1 MKKEINVR
9 PHVNE
14 IQKQD
19 KILKPMSMKP
29 CSLKNFNK
37 MYNSLHKSKKN
48 KKTFLISGKKMRVP
62 LQTLTVINT
71 IKKKYF
77 EKIKNTL
84 F

>member
-1 MKKEINVR
+1 MKNEINVR

-48 KKTFLISGKKMRVP
+48 KKTFLISGKKNEG
-62 LQTLTVINT
+62 TFTDINS
-71 IKKKYF
+71 Y
-77 EKIKNTL
+77 
-84 F
+84 

>member
-37 MYNSLHKSKKN
+37 MYNSLHKSSKKN
-48 KKTFLISGKKMRVP
+48 KKTFLISGYILSDILEGERQGENERNV
-62 LQTLTVINT
+62 
-71 IKKKYF
+71 YF
-77 EKIKNTL
+77 SHG
-84 F
+84 

>member
-37 MYNSLHKSKKN
+37 MYNSLHKSSKKN
-48 KKTFLISGKKMRVP
+48 KKTPVSLLLIQFFPYNMMNFNSPGAGM
-62 LQTLTVINT
+62 IS
-71 IKKKYF
+71 
-77 EKIKNTL
+77 KI
-84 F
+84 